1 MKKLLRLVLSV
12 GILMILM
19 VILGG
24 CSSTQK
30 SKAGSEP
37 SSGEKSSV
45 KVMKIAT
52 ANAKDRSL
60 SKALYKFAEIVS
72 KETNGGIKVE
82 VYTDAVL
89 GDDRRI
95 LEGLQMGTIEGGVVA
110 AGPISSFAPE
120 MGVFDLP
127 YLFKDKQSAYKVLDG
142 EIGQKVL
149 DKLPTYKFIGLVYGE
164 NGFRHLT
171 NSRREVTTLEDI
183 KGLKIRTMEAQLHVD
198 IWKALGANPTPMSWS
213 QVYSALEQKVVDGQ
227 ENPLGNVV
235 SNRLYEVQ
243 KYLTLTGHVYNA
255 SPLLIS
261 KVFWDTLNDK
271 EKEILKKAAIE
282 WRDYQRKLAEQEDS
296 DAMKILT
303 EKGMKISELKPGEKE
318 KMREAVMSVY
328 QKYKPVYGEELVNKI
343 LDATK

>member
-1 MKKLLRLVLSV
+1 MKKWLGLVLSAF
-12 GILMILM
+12 ILTGL
-19 VILGG
+19 VAG
-24 CSSTQK
+24 CGSAEK
-30 SKAGSEP
+30 SKAGSQAGMETKP
-37 SSGEKSSV
+37 SV
-45 KVMKIAT
+45 KTMKIAT
-52 ANAKDRSL
+52 ANSKERSL
-60 SKALYKFAEIVS
+60 SKALLKFAETVE

-120 MGVFDLP
+120 IGVFDLP
-127 YLFKDKQSAYKVLDG
+127 FLFKDKQSAYKVLDG

-149 DKLPTYKFIGLVYGE
+149 DKLPTYKFVGLVYGE

-171 NSRREVTTLEDI
+171 NSKREVTTLEDI

-243 KYLTLTGHVYNA
+243 KYITLTGHVYNA

-261 KVFWDTLNDK
+261 KVFWDSLSDK

-282 WRDYQRKLAEQEDS
+282 WRDYQRQLAEQEDK
-296 DAMKILT
+296 DAMKTLT
-303 EKGMKISELKPGEKE
+303 EKGMKISELKPGEKD
-318 KMREAVMSVY
+318 KMREAVMPVY

-343 LDATK
+343 LEATK